1 MTSTLLPGAPFL
13 AYRESQLFIEDMCLQ
28 DLANTHGTPLFVY
41 SKAAMLHAL
50 AAYQRAF
57 AGRDAKVH
65 YAMKANS
72 SLGVLQVFAHAGC
85 GFDIVSAGELARVLA
100 AGGHAADVI
109 FSGVGKTGE
118 EMRVALQAGIACFN
132 VESEAELDVLNQVAV
147 SVGKV
152 APVSIRVNPNV
163 DPKTHPYISTGLKGN
178 KFGIAHER
186 TLQAYQH
193 AAQLPGL
200 KVVGIDCHIGSQ
212 ITTSE
217 PYMDALDKVL
227 DLVEQIEKAGIPIH
241 HLDFGG
247 GLGINYNNDT
257 PPAADTLWSALLARL
272 DARGFGQRRLM
283 IEPGRSLVGN
293 AGVCLSEVQYL
304 KPGEQKNFCII
315 DAAMND
321 LPRPAMYE
329 AFHQIV
335 PLTLTDAATQVYD
348 VVGPVCESGDWIG
361 RDRALNVQ
369 SGDTLAVLS
378 AGAYCM
384 SMASNYNTRGRAAEV
399 LVDGN
404 KAHVIR
410 MRESMADQLRC
421 EVLPFTH
428 TRQDSNTPNTKA

>member
-335 PLTLTDAATQVYD
+335 PLTLTDAATLVYD